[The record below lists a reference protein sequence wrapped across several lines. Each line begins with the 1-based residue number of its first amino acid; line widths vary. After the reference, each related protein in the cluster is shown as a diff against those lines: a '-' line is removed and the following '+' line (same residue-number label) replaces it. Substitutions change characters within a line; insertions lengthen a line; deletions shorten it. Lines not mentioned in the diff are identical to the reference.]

1 MIELNLG
8 KKILLV
14 SISFLV
20 GIVATIYLINPFIQK
35 KETTSQDQQ
44 IETLKEQIKTKE
56 STTQIKEEA
65 QKNSYEG
72 LPNDTRTERE
82 LEAIQAV
89 ASDFLTLYYQ
99 TTTENV
105 DKNLAEIKK
114 LTIDNNSEKYRPGW
128 LTQHASNVLVQEVVS
143 EQYYTDL
150 HAVNGKASVMA
161 FLSLQAQ
168 IGEGDVFPEQFLNRV
183 ELKKDKNNVWKVTG
197 LKSTA
202 TSDDYINVED
212 FYS

>member
-1 MIELNLG
+1 MNLG

-35 KETTSQDQQ
+35 KETASQDQQ
-44 IETLKEQIKTKE
+44 IETLKEEIKTKE
-56 STTQIKEEA
+56 STAQIKEEA
-65 QKNSYEG
+65 EKNSYEG
-72 LPNDTRTERE
+72 LPNDTRTARE

-143 EQYYTDL
+143 EKYYTDL
-150 HAVNGKASVMA
+150 HAVNGKARTISKT
-161 FLSLQAQ
+161 
-168 IGEGDVFPEQFLNRV
+168 E
-183 ELKKDKNNVWKVTG
+183 
-197 LKSTA
+197 KSCFRT
-202 TSDDYINVED
+202 
-212 FYS
+212 FH

>member
-1 MIELNLG
+1 
-8 KKILLV
+8 K
-14 SISFLV
+14 
-20 GIVATIYLINPFIQK
+20 
-35 KETTSQDQQ
+35 
-44 IETLKEQIKTKE
+44 
-56 STTQIKEEA
+56 
-65 QKNSYEG
+65 KNSYEG

-143 EQYYTDL
+143 EKYYTDL
-150 HAVNGKASVMA
+150 YAVNGKASLSTDDIEQLRLEQACIRTDLPDASLENFQSEEVYQAYNDLQSLEDQIPDEMEESIA
-161 FLSLQAQ
+161 ISDKEYQEINDDFLESVSFD
-168 IGEGDVFPEQFLNRV
+168 ETD
-183 ELKKDKNNVWKVTG
+183 
-197 LKSTA
+197 S
-202 TSDDYINVED
+202 
-212 FYS
+212 

>member
-1 MIELNLG
+1 MNLG

-35 KETTSQDQQ
+35 KETASQDQQ
-44 IETLKEQIKTKE
+44 IETLKEEIKTKE
-56 STTQIKEEA
+56 STAQIKEEA
-65 QKNSYEG
+65 EKNSYKG
-72 LPNDTRTERE
+72 LPNDTRTARE

-99 TTTENV
+99 TTIENV
-105 DKNLAEIKK
+105 DKNLAELKK

-143 EQYYTDL
+143 EKYYTDL

-161 FLSLQAQ
+161 FLSLQAK
-168 IGEGDVFPEQFLNRV
+168 I
-183 ELKKDKNNVWKVTG
+183 
-197 LKSTA
+197 
-202 TSDDYINVED
+202 
-212 FYS
+212 

>member
-1 MIELNLG
+1 MNLG
-8 KKILLV
+8 KKLLIV
-14 SISFLV
+14 CISFLF
-20 GIVATIYLINPFIQK
+20 GIVAAIYLINPFIQK
-35 KETTSQDQQ
+35 RETVNQEQQ
-44 IETLKEQIKTKE
+44 IEALKEEIKTKE
-56 STTQIKEEA
+56 STNQIKKEA
-65 QKNSYEG
+65 EKNSYEG

-82 LEAIQAV
+82 LEAIQSV

-105 DKNLAEIKK
+105 DKNLEKIKK
-114 LTIDNNSEKYRPGW
+114 LTIDNNGEKYRPGW

-183 ELKKDKNNVWKVTG
+183 ELKKDENNVWKVTG